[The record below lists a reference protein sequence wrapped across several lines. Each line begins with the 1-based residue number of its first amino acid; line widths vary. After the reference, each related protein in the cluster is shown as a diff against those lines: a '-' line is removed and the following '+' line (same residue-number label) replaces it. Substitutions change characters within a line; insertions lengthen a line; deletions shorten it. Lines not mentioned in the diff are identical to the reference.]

1 MESRFV
7 ESKEKSL
14 WSLALTRFLIC
25 TEALITALNGDLRL
39 ASRHD
44 TRVGEDLQHD
54 LVGLCGAGWRIT
66 LIITP
71 QRVLTNE
78 H

>member
-1 MESRFV
+1 LL
-7 ESKEKSL
+7 SKEKSL
-14 WSLALTRFLIC
+14 WSLALTRCLIC
-25 TEALITALNGDLRL
+25 TKALNTALNGDLRR
-39 ASRHD
+39 ASCHD
-44 TRVGEDLQHD
+44 ARVAEDLQHD

-71 QRVLTNE
+71 QRVLTNK